1 MSERCHTELCYE
13 KVTRIQEFIAVH
25 VRYMV
30 SAMLQKKISY
40 IQKFKK
46 NVMGKCADLL
56 LQVLLNEVYA
66 GTYM

>member
-13 KVTRIQEFIAVH
+13 KVTRIQ
-25 VRYMV
+25 YMV
-30 SAMLQKKISY
+30 SATLQKKNSY